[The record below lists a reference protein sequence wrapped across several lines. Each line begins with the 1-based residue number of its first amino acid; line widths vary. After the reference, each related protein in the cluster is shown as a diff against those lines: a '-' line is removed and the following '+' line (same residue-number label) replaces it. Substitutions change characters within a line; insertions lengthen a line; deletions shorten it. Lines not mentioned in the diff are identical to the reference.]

1 MYFNTLLSD
10 VKELSIFK
18 GIEICA
24 IGFDDNNNSPNQTGN
39 FLATDYNNN
48 IYECSINIEK
58 TPKEGYVVRDNIE
71 KISKIIFRDW
81 DTEDDDEF
89 YEPKDIKNERIYG
102 IKIFRTTKNKKDIKP
117 SEDMYYIIAVT
128 KSRI

>member
-58 TPKEGYVVRDNIE
+58 IPKEGYVIKDNIE
-71 KISKIIFRDW
+71 RISKIIFRDW
-81 DTEDDDEF
+81 DTEDEDEIC
-89 YEPKDIKNERIYG
+89 EAKDIKDERIYG